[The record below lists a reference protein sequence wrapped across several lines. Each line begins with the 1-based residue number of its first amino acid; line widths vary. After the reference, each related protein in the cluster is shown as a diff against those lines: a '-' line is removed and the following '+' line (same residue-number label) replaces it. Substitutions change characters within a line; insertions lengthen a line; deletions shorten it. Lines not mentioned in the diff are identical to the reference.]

1 MQMIPNFEWPYLPII
16 VRLSLA
22 LALGLFVGL
31 ERERRGKEAGLRTFG
46 FVALIGALGGLLGE
60 SFSLLAIILVGLLV
74 VFLNI
79 QTLLAGQGTE
89 LTTSAALLVTG
100 IAGVLCG
107 QGHTLTPAAVA
118 VLTAALLAWKQSLSN
133 FTLGLSETEL
143 RSAILMAILAFVIYP
158 ALPQG
163 SVDSWGAIDPRE
175 AWITVILIAGIG
187 FVNYILWKLYGT
199 RGIELAGFLSGLVN
213 SSVTVSELAARVRE
227 TKGQLN
233 DVAYRSI
240 VLATAAML
248 LRNAALLAILAPRV
262 LLASLLPLV
271 FMLAACALF
280 ALGNR
285 KPLRTVPDSHVPLL
299 KLESPFSL
307 LSAFKFG
314 LLFLAIQIAGVVA
327 QRTVGQYGVY
337 VVSLFGGM
345 FSSSSAVAAVAAIF
359 AKATISGRVAGLCAV
374 IASLA
379 SVLVD
384 LPLVTRAHEPRLTQS
399 LLRVT
404 AVVTVCG
411 LIGAFLQDSVLP
423 GLIQH

>member
-1 MQMIPNFEWPYLPII
+1 MQIIPNFEWPYLPIL

-46 FVALIGALGGLLGE
+46 FVALLGALGGLLGE
-60 SFSLLAIILVGLLV
+60 GFSLLAIILVGLLV

-118 VLTAALLAWKQSLSN
+118 VLTAALLAWKQSLSS
-133 FTLGLSETEL
+133 FTLGLSEAEL
-143 RSAILMAILAFVIYP
+143 RSAILLAILAFVIYP

-163 SVDSWGAIDPRE
+163 SIDSWGAIDPRE

-187 FVNYILWKLYGT
+187 FINYVLWKLYGT

-227 TKGQLN
+227 TQGQLSE
-233 DVAYRSI
+233 VAYRGI

-262 LLASLLPLV
+262 LLASILSLV
-271 FMLAACALF
+271 FMLLACGAFILRAANPEESVAES
-280 ALGNR
+280 
-285 KPLRTVPDSHVPLL
+285 KVPLL

-307 LSAFKFG
+307 YSALKFG
-314 LLFLAIQIAGVVA
+314 GLFLLIQVAGVAA
-327 QRTVGQYGVY
+327 QRTVGNYGVY
-337 VVSLFGGM
+337 AVSLFGGM
-345 FSSSSAVAAVAAIF
+345 FSSASAVAAVGGLFTRGTVTGMSAA
-359 AKATISGRVAGLCAV
+359 LCAV

-379 SVLVD
+379 SALVD
-384 LPLVTRAHEPRLTQS
+384 LPLVTRARNRRLTKRFF
-399 LLRVT
+399 RVT
-404 AVVTVCG
+404 TVIVLVG
-411 LIGAFLQDSVLP
+411 LAGVLVQAALLP
-423 GLIQH
+423 AWAGH